1 LAKSGRDVKR
11 RFHCFPKS
19 KKEALVV
26 YTTYNKTA
34 FWIYTLASPIIVGLT
49 FSWSFTFS
57 RFTKAPRQEPLLAY
71 THFQMQQLTLPA
83 SAPAPGFAWPYHEEE
98 ICASC
103 LYVYCL
109 YMYCL
114 YVYCLYVY
122 RLYVNCL
129 YVYCLYVCCLY
140 VYCLYVYCLYVYCP
154 YVCCTN
160 AFQV

>member
-1 LAKSGRDVKR
+1 M
-11 RFHCFPKS
+11 
-19 KKEALVV
+19 VV
-26 YTTYNKTA
+26 HIFKVYKGPQTRAAASLYSFSDATA
-34 FWIYTLASPIIVGLT
+34 YPA
-49 FSWSFTFS
+49 
-57 RFTKAPRQEPLLAY
+57 
-71 THFQMQQLTLPA
+71 A